1 MNYESFNRGG
11 PNSDQHQFS
20 HNNKQIYTLSQE
32 KVVRINKTITK
43 INGINGTYCKLIII
57 IITFQKVELLTG
69 GGGGGSFTVIC
80 ATYFILLSYNNFN
93 IW

>member
-57 IITFQKVELLTG
+57 ITFQKVELLTG
-69 GGGGGSFTVIC
+69 GGGGGVIHC
-80 ATYFILLSYNNFN
+80 NLCYLLHFVV
-93 IW
+93 IQQF

>member
-43 INGINGTYCKLIII
+43 INEKCFFLTQAWIAIFKKL
-57 IITFQKVELLTG
+57 EL
-69 GGGGGSFTVIC
+69 TV
-80 ATYFILLSYNNFN
+80 N
-93 IW
+93 